1 MRWAGLGVQCEVF
14 NLFAG
19 LIPQQGL
26 ARLERG
32 RKRQGMVADFMV
44 QLPGEAVGVVGAA
57 GPVAVLAELKCISS
71 CPTWYQRAPG
81 ARKGVER
88 RANELPG
95 EYRRKAQQL
104 DREFGGVP
112 AGEEGPVAR
121 KLASFPP
128 LQAWVFG
135 AWNEASPD
143 IHALVHHLATLR
155 LQTEAELVDGGAV
168 ARRRRMSQ
176 EGALAMITG
185 QVRRRLSLTAAR
197 ANARLILDRVQVMGE
212 GTEAAGARRRL
223 QALEERRMDREQ
235 RAHHLGLMLG
245 RAILR
250 RGDIYM
256 Q

>member
-1 MRWAGLGVQCEVF
+1 ME
-14 NLFAG
+14 
-19 LIPQQGL
+19 
-26 ARLERG
+26 
-32 RKRQGMVADFMV
+32 K
-44 QLPGEAVGVVGAA
+44 
-57 GPVAVLAELKCISS
+57 
-71 CPTWYQRAPG
+71 
-81 ARKGVER
+81 

-95 EYRRKAQQL
+95 EYRRKAQYL

-112 AGEEGPVAR
+112 VGEEGPVAR

-128 LQAWVFG
+128 LQSWVFG

-143 IHALVHHLATLR
+143 IHALVHHLAAAR
-155 LQTEAELVDGGAV
+155 LMREAELVDGGAV
-168 ARRRRMSQ
+168 ARRRRMSR

-197 ANARLILDRVQVMGE
+197 ANARLILDRVQVLGE
-212 GTEAAGARRRL
+212 GMEAAGARRRL
-223 QALEERRMDREQ
+223 QAVEERRMDREQ